1 LRNAS
6 IADGVKSG
14 ALILPLQSKAKRRT
28 EREQRRKVERK
39 SQKEKKKPRPKELL
53 LQGNEAV
60 VEGALR
66 AGCRF
71 FAGYP
76 ITPATEISEI
86 LSTRLPLVDGTF
98 IQMEDEIASL
108 GAVIGASLAGV
119 KAMTATSG
127 PGFSLMQ
134 ENLGFAIIAEVP
146 CVVVDVMR
154 GGPST
159 GLPTSPSQSDV
170 MQARWGTHGD
180 HPIIVLS
187 ASTVRECYDMTIRA
201 FNFSEKF
208 RTPVILLIDEV
219 VGHMREK
226 IALGDQN
233 EIEIFNRVKPTM
245 PPEWYIPYEDT
256 PSGIPSMANF
266 GEGYRYHVTG
276 LTHDIRGFPTSRP
289 DEIGPFIAR
298 LHRKIS
304 QHFSEIQIGEFF
316 QTEDAEITVVAYGC
330 VARSAKR
337 AVIEAREKGMKVGL
351 LKLMTLWPFM
361 RSAVEKV
368 LQTSKALIVPEMN
381 MGQISREVKRVNRGI
396 TKVVALNKVDGTI
409 ITPGEILDRMMEISD
424 ARSN

>member
-1 LRNAS
+1 M
-6 IADGVKSG
+6 K
-14 ALILPLQSKAKRRT
+14 KR
-28 EREQRRKVERK
+28 
-39 SQKEKKKPRPKELL
+39 SQKRELL
-53 LQGNEAV
+53 LQGNEAI

-86 LSTRLPLVDGTF
+86 LSVKLPQVEGTF

-108 GAVIGASLAGV
+108 GAVIGASQAGA

-134 ENLGFAIIAEVP
+134 ENLGFAVIAEIP
-146 CVVVDVMR
+146 CVVVNVMR

-159 GLPTSPSQSDV
+159 GLPTFPSQSDV

-180 HPIIVLS
+180 HPAIVLS
-187 ASTVRECYDMTIRA
+187 ASTVRECYDITIKA
-201 FNFSEKF
+201 FNLSEKF
-208 RTPVILLIDEV
+208 RTPVIILIDEV
-219 VGHMREK
+219 VAHMREK
-226 IALGDQN
+226 MTLSEEEGV
-233 EIEIFNRVKPTM
+233 EIVNRVKPTV

-256 PSGIPSMANF
+256 ANGVPAMASF

-276 LTHDIRGFPTSRP
+276 LTHDVRGFPTSRP
-289 DEIGPFIAR
+289 DEIGPFINR
-298 LHRKIS
+298 LHRKIN
-304 QHFSEIQIGEFF
+304 QNFSEIQTAEYF
-316 QTEDAEITVVAYGC
+316 QTDDAEITLVAYGC

-337 AVIEAREKGMKVGL
+337 AAIMAREKGKRVGL

-368 LQTSKALIVPEMN
+368 LQTSKILLVPEMN
-381 MGQISREVKRVNRGI
+381 MGQISREVKRVSRDMA
-396 TKVVALNKVDGTI
+396 KVYTLNKVDGTI
-409 ITPGEILDRMMEISD
+409 ITPEEILGRIMEVS
-424 ARSN
+424 

>member
-1 LRNAS
+1 ME
-6 IADGVKSG
+6 K
-14 ALILPLQSKAKRRT
+14 
-28 EREQRRKVERK
+28 K
-39 SQKEKKKPRPKELL
+39 SQREKKKSHQKELL

-71 FAGYP
+71 YAGYP

-86 LSTRLPLVDGTF
+86 LSVKLPQVDGTF

-134 ENLGFAIIAEVP
+134 ENLGFAVIAEVP
-146 CVVVDVMR
+146 CVIVDVMR

-159 GLPTSPSQSDV
+159 GLPTMPSQSDV

-180 HPIIVLS
+180 HPIVVLS
-187 ASTVRECYDMTIRA
+187 ASTVRECFDMTIKA

-226 IALGDQN
+226 IVLPNDGEVEVID
-233 EIEIFNRVKPTM
+233 RVKPTV

-256 PSGIPSMANF
+256 PSGVPAMADF

-289 DEIGPFIAR
+289 DEIGPFVAR

-304 QHFSEIQIGEFF
+304 SHFSEIQIAEFF
-316 QTEDAEITVVAYGC
+316 ETEDAEVTMIAYGC

-337 AVIEAREKGMKVGL
+337 AVIEAREKGLKVGL

-361 RSAVEKV
+361 RAAVEKV
-368 LQTSKALIVPEMN
+368 LQTSKVVLVPEMN
-381 MGQISREVKRVNRGI
+381 MGQISREVKRVNKGSA
-396 TKVVALNKVDGTI
+396 KVFTLNKVDGTI
-409 ITPGEILDRMMEISD
+409 ITPQEILGRIMEISNG
-424 ARSN
+424 RSD

>member
-1 LRNAS
+1 
-6 IADGVKSG
+6 VK
-14 ALILPLQSKAKRRT
+14 KR
-28 EREQRRKVERK
+28 
-39 SQKEKKKPRPKELL
+39 SQKRELL
-53 LQGNEAV
+53 LQGNEAI

-86 LSTRLPLVDGTF
+86 LSVKLPQVEGTF

-108 GAVIGASLAGV
+108 GAVIGASQAGA

-134 ENLGFAIIAEVP
+134 ENLGFAVIAEIP
-146 CVVVDVMR
+146 CVVVNVMR

-159 GLPTSPSQSDV
+159 GLPTFPSQSDV

-180 HPIIVLS
+180 HPAIVLS
-187 ASTVRECYDMTIRA
+187 ASTVRECYDITIKA
-201 FNFSEKF
+201 FNLSEKF
-208 RTPVILLIDEV
+208 RTPVIILIDEV
-219 VGHMREK
+219 VAHMREK
-226 IALGDQN
+226 MTLSEEEEV
-233 EIEIFNRVKPTM
+233 EIVNRVKPTV

-256 PSGIPSMANF
+256 ANGVPAMASF

-276 LTHDIRGFPTSRP
+276 LTHDVRGFPTSRP
-289 DEIGPFIAR
+289 DEIGPFINR
-298 LHRKIS
+298 LHRKIN
-304 QHFSEIQIGEFF
+304 QNFSEIQTAEYF
-316 QTEDAEITVVAYGC
+316 QTDDAEITLVAYGC

-337 AVIEAREKGMKVGL
+337 AAIMAREKGKRVGL

-368 LQTSKALIVPEMN
+368 LQTSKILLVPEMN
-381 MGQISREVKRVNRGI
+381 MGQISREVKRVSRDMA
-396 TKVVALNKVDGTI
+396 KVYTLNKVDGTI
-409 ITPGEILDRMMEISD
+409 ITPEEILGRIMEVS
-424 ARSN
+424 